1 MAVVGNTA
9 VTLRDLQK
17 TFEGGKIAEVI
28 EVLNEKHDISD
39 FKFKEGNLMTGNVTT
54 RRAALPTISKR
65 RINVGTTPS
74 KNTNTQVSDTA
85 CISEAYSEV
94 DDELIKL
101 HGDGDASSQAGKAFR
116 WTEDMGFIEA
126 MHQDF
131 LDDFIYGDES
141 TDDTECT
148 GLAAR
153 RATPSTSRTDPGYYM
168 IDGGGTGSDNA
179 SMYLV
184 PWGDRTVHC
193 MYPKGT
199 KAGLEIE
206 DLGKST
212 KEDSVNNKLMEVWR
226 THFIWRYG
234 VVERDYRSIV
244 RIANIDV
251 SALRAGTGA
260 DLIELMIIAEHIS
273 RGMGAGSPVWYV
285 PEVVA
290 TYLDIQTLS
299 QTQTNVSYATGVH
312 GEQVLKFRNKKVCTL
327 DALTEA
333 EATITGTFAHG

>member
-1 MAVVGNTA
+1 MTVVGNTA
-9 VTLRDLQK
+9 VTLRDLQ
-17 TFEGGKIAEVI
+17 TRFEGGKIAEVI
-28 EVLNEKHDISD
+28 EVLDEKKDISD
-39 FKFKEGNLMTGNVTT
+39 FKWKEGNLMTGNVTT
-54 RRAALPTISKR
+54 RRSSLPTISKR

-74 KNTNTQVSDTA
+74 KSTSTQVSDTA
-85 CISEAYSEV
+85 CIAEAYSEV

-101 HGDGDASSQAGKAFR
+101 HGDGEAGSPAGKAFR
-116 WTEDMGFIEA
+116 WTEDMAFIEA

-131 LDDFIYGDES
+131 LDDFIYGNEA

-153 RATPSTSRTDPGYYM
+153 RATPSTTKGDPGYYM
-168 IDGGGTGSDNA
+168 IDGGGTGTDNC
-179 SMYLV
+179 SLYLV

-226 THFIWRYG
+226 SHFIWRYG
-234 VVERDYRSIV
+234 VVERDNRSIV
-244 RIANIDV
+244 RIANVDV

-273 RGMGAGSPVWYV
+273 RGMGEGAPVWYV
-285 PEVVA
+285 PEVVS

-299 QTQTNVSYATGVH
+299 QTQMNISYKDSPH
-312 GEQVLKFRNKKVCTL
+312 GGQVMTFRNKPVRCL
-327 DALTEA
+327 DALVETEA
-333 EATITGTFAHG
+333 TVAGTFAHG